1 MPGVDVPDEALR
13 PGLELAFVV
22 AVLGTRQ
29 RPPIPPPP
37 SLKRFLRFQK
47 LPSAAL
53 VPVRKVVEEDE
64 AFRSRVAAVATED
77 TVDRAS
83 WLWLHRPEGWEAEL
97 AALLQETAPEQPAEP
112 GRAAGPAA
120 RRLEATETK
129 LRRVNAELSVL
140 RDEVTRAQAARAKA
154 EAGAGKAQARQA
166 ELERAAERA
175 RQRSEQA
182 ADEAGRVPGRG
193 GGGGGGERELLAR
206 VDGLEAELR
215 AALDGQAGR
224 PAVLASGAGARG
236 RRSNRPRSRTRPSGD
251 TPAWPAK
258 AREALDGAATA
269 AASLAASLSD
279 LAASLSSSEPAWNR
293 PCHHRR
299 PGRPARRPVPRRRP
313 CTRPVRRP
321 LRVPR
326 GMHLGTPEADSWLL
340 TEAEAAVVVDG
351 YNVAKLGWPDA
362 VLVDQRER
370 LLDVLDDLTARY
382 GTTVE
387 VVFDGADVG
396 PVRPG
401 RRRRVAV
408 RFSPPTVLG
417 GRRHPGARGRL
428 PGRGPHRRRHQRP
441 GRRPRRPG
449 GGGQRGQLG
458 RPARRRPP
466 LIGPV
471 SARRR
476 RSGTRL

>member
-1 MPGVDVPDEALR
+1 MPDVDVPDEALR

-112 GRAAGPAA
+112 GGAAGPAA

-154 EAGAGKAQARQA
+154 EAGAGKAKARQA

-182 ADEAGRVPGRG
+182 AEELAASRAETAAVAA
-193 GGGGGGERELLAR
+193 EKEELLAR

-215 AALDGQAGR
+215 VALDGEAGQAGGGPLHPG
-224 PAVLASGAGARG
+224 PAPAPGGPAPESDTA
-236 RRSNRPRSRTRPSGD
+236 SGD

-258 AREALDGAATA
+258 AREALDGAAAA
-269 AASLAASLSD
+269 AASLAAR
-279 LAASLSSSEPAWNR
+279 A
-293 PCHHRR
+293 
-299 PGRPARRPVPRRRP
+299 
-313 CTRPVRRP
+313 
-321 LRVPR
+321 
-326 GMHLGTPEADSWLL
+326 
-340 TEAEAAVVVDG
+340 
-351 YNVAKLGWPDA
+351 
-362 VLVDQRER
+362 
-370 LLDVLDDLTARY
+370 
-382 GTTVE
+382 
-387 VVFDGADVG
+387 
-396 PVRPG
+396 
-401 RRRRVAV
+401 
-408 RFSPPTVLG
+408 
-417 GRRHPGARGRL
+417 
-428 PGRGPHRRRHQRP
+428 
-441 GRRPRRPG
+441 
-449 GGGQRGQLG
+449 
-458 RPARRRPP
+458 
-466 LIGPV
+466 
-471 SARRR
+471 
-476 RSGTRL
+476 

>member
-1 MPGVDVPDEALR
+1 MPDVDVPDEALR

-154 EAGAGKAQARQA
+154 EAGAGKAKARQA

-182 ADEAGRVPGRG
+182 AEELAASRAETAAVAA
-193 GGGGGGERELLAR
+193 EKEELLAR

-215 AALDGQAGR
+215 VALDGEAGQAGGGPLHPG
-224 PAVLASGAGARG
+224 PASAPGDPAPESDTA
-236 RRSNRPRSRTRPSGD
+236 SGD

-279 LAASLSSSEPAWNR
+279 LAASLSGGEHGESATSALSPPASGPTR
-293 PCHHRR
+293 P
-299 PGRPARRPVPRRRP
+299 PARPAETTVHPPR
-313 CTRPVRRP
+313 RRP

-408 RFSPPTVLG
+408 RFSPPTVSADDVIRELVAAFPAADPIVVVTND
-417 GRRHPGARGRL
+417 RAVAHDVRAAGANVVSSDGL
-428 PGRGPHRRRHQRP
+428 
-441 GRRPRRPG
+441 
-449 GGGQRGQLG
+449 LAV
-458 RPARRRPP
+458 ARR
-466 LIGPV
+466 
-471 SARRR
+471 
-476 RSGTRL
+476 

>member
-1 MPGVDVPDEALR
+1 MDVPDEALR

-64 AFRSRVAAVATED
+64 AFRSRVAAVATEE
-77 TVDRAS
+77 TVDRPS
-83 WLWLHRPEGWEAEL
+83 WLWLRRPEGWETEL
-97 AALLQETAPEQPAEP
+97 ATALEGTPDASADP
-112 GRAAGPAA
+112 AAGAAA
-120 RRLEATETK
+120 RRLEAAEAK
-129 LRRVNAELSVL
+129 LRRVNTELGVL
-140 RDEVTRAQAARAKA
+140 RHEVTRAQTSRANA
-154 EAGAGKAQARQA
+154 EAVAGKAQTRQA

-182 ADEAGRVPGRG
+182 AVELAAARAGAAAGAAEN
-193 GGGGGGERELLAR
+193 ERLLAR
-206 VDGLEAELR
+206 VAELEGELR
-215 AALDGQAGR
+215 AALDGQAGGGVR
-224 PAVLASGAGARG
+224 DPEPALAADDSATGPAPAAGE
-236 RRSNRPRSRTRPSGD
+236 S
-251 TPAWPAK
+251 PAWPPK
-258 AREALDGAATA
+258 AREALDGAASA

-279 LAASLSSSEPAWNR
+279 LAASLASSEPPEPTVSPAAG
-293 PCHHRR
+293 PAC
-299 PGRPARRPVPRRRP
+299 PPARPAETSVHTPR
-313 CTRPVRRP
+313 RRP

-408 RFSPPTVLG
+408 RFSPPTVSADDVIRELVAG
-417 GRRHPGARGRL
+417 FPAADPIVVVTNDRAVAHDVRAAGANVVSSDGL
-428 PGRGPHRRRHQRP
+428 
-441 GRRPRRPG
+441 
-449 GGGQRGQLG
+449 LAV
-458 RPARRRPP
+458 ARR
-466 LIGPV
+466 
-471 SARRR
+471 
-476 RSGTRL
+476 